1 MRKQKP
7 GGRGERRRRAEEER
21 NEQNGGA
28 RTSLYEFHS
37 NRSSL
42 LP

>member
-7 GGRGERRRRAEEER
+7 GGRGERRRRAEER
-21 NEQNGGA
+21 SEQNGGA